1 MAKLASCLPQ
11 SWEGGREG
19 GRRRGGEG
27 GREGGREGREG
38 EERREG
44 GKDQERALICVSIA
58 IDLHKYNVYCKADL
72 GMRIGYET

>member
-19 GRRRGGEG
+19 GRGGRGRRGG
-27 GREGGREGREG
+27 
-38 EERREG
+38 REG
-44 GKDQERALICVSIA
+44 GKDQEIALICVSIA
-58 IDLHKYNVYCKADL
+58 INLHKYNVYCKADL